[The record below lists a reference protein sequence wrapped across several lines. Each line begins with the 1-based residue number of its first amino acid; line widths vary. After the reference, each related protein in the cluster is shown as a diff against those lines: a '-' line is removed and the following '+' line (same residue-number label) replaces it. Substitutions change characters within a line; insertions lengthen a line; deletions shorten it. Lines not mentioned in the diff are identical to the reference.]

1 MLRLFQSSKHRHPSS
16 KLRLLRRLSLQLLRS
31 LLLRLLLLLHLP
43 PKHLLLPKHRRHH
56 RVRSF
61 PAEPLR
67 ANLPVTRLARCR
79 VPQHHD
85 PTRNVQIRRARQPRV
100 ARLVLLH
107 LVDRPVRRLV
117 AP

>member
-1 MLRLFQSSKHRHPSS
+1 MLRLFQSLKHRHPSS

-31 LLLRLLLLLHLP
+31 LLLRLLLLLY
-43 PKHLLLPKHRRHH
+43 LLPKHRRHH
-56 RVRSF
+56 QVRSF

-67 ANLPVTRLARCR
+67 ANLPVTQLAKHL
-79 VPQHHD
+79 VPRHHD
-85 PTRNVQIRRARQPRV
+85 PTRNVQIRRARPPRV

>member
-16 KLRLLRRLSLQLLRS
+16 KFRLLRRLSLQLLRS

-43 PKHLLLPKHRRHH
+43 PKHLLLRKHRRHH

-79 VPQHHD
+79 VPQR
-85 PTRNVQIRRARQPRV
+85 PAPIRRARQPRV